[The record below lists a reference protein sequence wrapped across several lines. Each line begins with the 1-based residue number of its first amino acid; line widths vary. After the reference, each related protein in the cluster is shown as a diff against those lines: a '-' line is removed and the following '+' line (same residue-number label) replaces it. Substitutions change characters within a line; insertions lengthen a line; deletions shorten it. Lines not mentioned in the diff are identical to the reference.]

1 MPPAH
6 TVQTLNELFLSFAS
20 YGTRQPETLLDGAKF
35 SKLFKDCKVVA
46 KDLTGTDLDI
56 IFSKA
61 GSSSAWQA
69 LPSRRGSCQAES
81 C

>member
-1 MPPAH
+1 MH

-35 SKLFKDCKVVA
+35 SKLFKDCKVVG

-56 IFSKA
+56 VFSKA
-61 GSSSAWQA
+61 GSTSAVAQQEGVA
-69 LPSRRGSCQAES
+69 RLRGG
-81 C
+81 